1 MVVFNTKLTFCFV
14 LSLMMVKLIFAGG
27 IKGTITNSQQEP
39 IYESIITLK
48 ENGLKTKSNEA
59 GYFIINNIEPGN
71 YLIIVTHPDYSISE
85 QIISVIEKQVQEIR
99 VVLLPKA
106 QDIGPVLV
114 TGTKLIG
121 RGPEITEDQVRHGKN
136 VLVIKQEPD
145 KMPSTSITRSLP
157 APVPIV
163 EYDGAGLQL
172 GIGGR
177 GLNPKRTAHYNTRQN
192 GYEISA
198 DALGYPE
205 TYYTPPSEA
214 IEEISLIRG
223 AASLQFGP
231 QFGGMINFKLK
242 DGPVQPKDKIEL
254 ISSSKYGSFK
264 QFHTF
269 NSLATQ
275 NKKLKTYSFYQYKI
289 GDGWRDNTSYISH
302 SAYSGLSY
310 QANKKL
316 SLRLQ
321 LTKHFYI
328 AQQAGGLTDIQ
339 FKDNPQQSFRKRNWF
354 SVDWN
359 IVALIAHYKIGKDS
373 WINSKTF
380 YVNSARNSVGF
391 LDNSSRID
399 PLGNRLLI
407 KGNFENIGNETRW
420 VKRYTINEK
429 NAALISGLRLYK
441 GWAETSQ
448 SSGTSN
454 SDANFKNSNVPEYS
468 QYKFPSA
475 NASAFIENT
484 FFLSN
489 RFYITP
495 GYRYEYIS
503 TKTDGY
509 FNQYVV
515 NNANDT
521 LLVNNIKNNSTNNR
535 DIHLLGTGI
544 TFKGKQNGKWIANIS
559 KNFRSVN
566 FSDINIV
573 VPNFRIDSNIQ
584 DEKGF
589 TADFSFNKSWGKKA
603 YFNLTGYMLHYSN
616 RIGVIWQTD
625 ETTWD
630 TYQYRT
636 NVSASRTIGFE
647 LTNWVNLSK
656 IISLNDSIHQINL
669 MTNATL
675 NNAKYTD
682 KNTPVYGNWVE
693 MVPALTLKSSLTYE
707 YKNWLLSGLINFQTQ
722 QFSEATNAEESTNG
736 LYGIIPPFYV
746 IDSKFGYNF
755 KKVLIQ
761 LSINNLTNN
770 NYFTQRANSYPG
782 PGIIPSEGRTYW
794 TSLIFKL

>member
-1 MVVFNTKLTFCFV
+1 
-14 LSLMMVKLIFAGG
+14 MMVKIILAGG
-27 IKGTITNSQQEP
+27 IKGTITNSQQAP
-39 IYESIITLK
+39 IQQSTITIK
-48 ENGLKTKSNEA
+48 ETGIKAQSNES
-59 GYFIINNIEPGN
+59 GYFIINNLEAGN
-71 YLIIVTHPDYSISE
+71 YLVLITHSDYSESE
-85 QIISVIEKQVQEIR
+85 QIVTVNDNHIQEIR

-106 QDIGPVLV
+106 ENIGPVVV

-121 RGPEITEDQVRHGKN
+121 RGPEITEDQIRHGKN
-136 VLVIKQEPD
+136 ILVIKQDPD
-145 KMPSTSITRSLP
+145 KTPSVSLTKSIP
-157 APVPIV
+157 APINII

-214 IEEISLIRG
+214 IKEINLIRG

-242 DGPVQPKDKIEL
+242 DGPTNDNDKFEF
-254 ISSSKYGSFK
+254 ISNSKYGSYN

-269 NSLATQ
+269 NSIATQ
-275 NKKLKTYSFYQYKI
+275 QKKLKTYSFYQYKG
-289 GDGWRDNTSYISH
+289 GDGWRDNTSYTSH
-302 SAYSGLSY
+302 STYSGLKY
-310 QANKKL
+310 QATKKL

-328 AQQAGGLTDIQ
+328 AQQAGGLTDKQ
-339 FKDNPQQSFRKRNWF
+339 FNENPQQSFRERNWF
-354 SVDWN
+354 NVDWN
-359 IVALIAHYKIGKDS
+359 IAALIAHYKVGKDS

-380 YVNSARNSVGF
+380 YVHASRNAVGF
-391 LDNSSRID
+391 LENSSRID
-399 PLGNRLLI
+399 PLGNRLI
-407 KGNFENIGNETRW
+407 IAGDFQNIGNETRW
-420 VKRYTINEK
+420 IRRYKIKEK
-429 NAALISGLRLYK
+429 NAAVISGLRLYK

-448 SSGTSN
+448 ASGTSG
-454 SDANFKNSNVPEYS
+454 SDADFKILSTPEYS
-468 QYKFPSA
+468 QYQFPSA
-475 NASAFIENT
+475 NVSAFIENT
-484 FFLSN
+484 FFLSD

-509 FNQYVV
+509 FNQYTI

-521 LLVNNIKNNSTNNR
+521 LLVNNLKNNSTRNR
-535 DIHLLGTGI
+535 DIHLLGGGVTY
-544 TFKGKQNGKWIANIS
+544 KGKQNGKWIANVS

-573 VPNFRIDSNIQ
+573 IPSFRIDPNIK
-584 DEKGF
+584 DEQGF
-589 TADFSFNKSWGKKA
+589 TADLSYNKAWGKKA
-603 YFNLTGYMLHYSN
+603 FLSVTGYMLHYAN

-625 ETTWD
+625 NTTFD

-636 NVSASRTIGFE
+636 NVSSSRTIGME
-647 LTNWVNLSK
+647 LSNWVNLSK
-656 IISLNDSIHQINL
+656 MIPINDSIHKLNL

-675 NNAKYTD
+675 NDAKYTD
-682 KNTPVYGNWVE
+682 TRSVVHGNWVE

-707 YKNWLLSGLINFQTQ
+707 YKNWLLSGLINFQTK
-722 QFSEATNAEESTNG
+722 QFSEATNAEESTTG
-736 LYGIIPPFYV
+736 LYGVIPSFYV
-746 IDSKFGYNF
+746 IDTKIGYDF
-755 KKVLIQ
+755 KKVLLQ
-761 LSINNLTNN
+761 LSVNNITNN

-794 TSLIFKL
+794 ASLIFKL